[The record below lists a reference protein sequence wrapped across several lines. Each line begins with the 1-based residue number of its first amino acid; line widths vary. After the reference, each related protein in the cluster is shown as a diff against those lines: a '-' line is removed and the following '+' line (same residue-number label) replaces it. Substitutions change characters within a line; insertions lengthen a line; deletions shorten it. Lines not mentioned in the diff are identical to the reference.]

1 MADTYTYGSRFI
13 CVLRGDADYE
23 RIAETIPGD
32 TPEWDKHAGF
42 LIKAANSH
50 EALVEALREMESFVT
65 IMFSRQ
71 PDGSVSDTVPTP
83 IGPHVK
89 LGDIMRNVRAA
100 LSTAESGK

>member
-50 EALVEALREMESFVT
+50 GALVEALRKASQLASIACDWHLEEVEIDGEMV
-65 IMFSRQ
+65 
-71 PDGSVSDTVPTP
+71 DAHD
-83 IGPHVK
+83 
-89 LGDIMRNVRAA
+89 LRNEFDAA